1 MSVSETEKS
10 LRRRVLYNSIPSGT
24 PEEVIQRAID
34 LLENEFGDQP
44 EIQYIKLVKRLR
56 QSINHEAF
64 AAKNLLG
71 KMVML
76 RNKPVQQI
84 GPDPAEGNLGRR
96 AAPSRPTRPVAKVAN
111 QDPRSL
117 VFNTMLQH
125 IADAVAKKNPENLV
139 SLRKRFLEAAV
150 KLKMSHECG
159 KQLVSWARSETA
171 APNISGPDEDL
182 HKIINTAFVWMC
194 EKFGPVD
201 ADKLLLYSVQRTE
214 QLPEA
219 YDHPPRDFL

>member
-1 MSVSETEKS
+1 MNVSETEKS
-10 LRRRVLYNSIPSGT
+10 LRRRVLFNSMPSGT
-24 PEEVIQRAID
+24 PEDVIQSAID

-56 QSINHEAF
+56 QSINHEVF

-76 RNKPVQQI
+76 RNKPIQEI
-84 GPDPAEGNLGRR
+84 GPDPSSANSGRSVASPR
-96 AAPSRPTRPVAKVAN
+96 TARPAAKVAN

-125 IADAVAKKNPENLV
+125 IADAVAKKNPENMG

-150 KLKMSHECG
+150 KLEMSQECG

-171 APNISGPDEDL
+171 APSISGTDEDL

-194 EKFGPVD
+194 EKFGPVE
-201 ADKLLLYSVQRTE
+201 ADKVLLVSVQRTE
-214 QLPEA
+214 LLPEA